1 LASTIIWHA
10 VEFSRIG
17 RTPSPARQG
26 RSRGNSSNLAR
37 PVLRVK
43 PGASGHARHEA
54 PDIGPCSGPCA
65 VSRDGGDPGPAAVS
79 GVPLPRGP
87 WRNLRRTSRR
97 SQIPCAGLRDCRAPG
112 HSCRSA
118 HDLDAAY
125 GSLSTTYDDPT
136 PVEQLVFPHDCI
148 RVGRRVEAG
157 VVDVRAALGDRPAR
171 SRP

>member
-37 PVLRVK
+37 LVLWVK

-54 PDIGPCSGPCA
+54 PDIGPYSGRCA

-97 SQIPCAGLRDCRAPG
+97 SQIPM
-112 HSCRSA
+112 CRS
-118 HDLDAAY
+118 
-125 GSLSTTYDDPT
+125 SRLSS
-136 PVEQLVFPHDCI
+136 
-148 RVGRRVEAG
+148 A
-157 VVDVRAALGDRPAR
+157 RAFMQVSAR
-171 SRP
+171 SRRRLRFAFHDVQRPNARGAARIPARLHPGRSTDRVGCC